1 MVRQGQLADGHG
13 PGRLSPA
20 LPEWMMGLPGTA
32 GGWSHPDGPS
42 LLDAPSRPYL
52 PDLTAE
58 LALTPEKEHRRPR
71 LRAIGNA
78 VSTHVAEVIGE
89 GLRRAVEAGRRAL
102 EADAARE
109 ADRAFLLDSSRTT
122 ASRQGVRPICKWPGG
137 KRQILPQLVAAAARQ
152 APPSG
157 FTSYIEPLCGGAAT
171 YLAVRE
177 AGLLAP
183 NCRVVLGD
191 ASEELIAC
199 YRAVQS
205 DPAGVLASLW
215 NLLDE
220 YEAAVLVEGLAGG
233 EAVYLRVRSGGMG
246 AADFL
251 FINRAGFNGLW
262 RVNATG
268 ACNVPFGKRECPIRD
283 RQAFA
288 ANLRAFAA
296 ALAGVELVVGDFA
309 DL

>member
-1 MVRQGQLADGHG
+1 M
-13 PGRLSPA
+13 
-20 LPEWMMGLPGTA
+20 
-32 GGWSHPDGPS
+32 
-42 LLDAPSRPYL
+42 
-52 PDLTAE
+52 
-58 LALTPEKEHRRPR
+58 
-71 LRAIGNA
+71 
-78 VSTHVAEVIGE
+78 
-89 GLRRAVEAGRRAL
+89 
-102 EADAARE
+102 
-109 ADRAFLLDSSRTT
+109 
-122 ASRQGVRPICKWPGG
+122 
-137 KRQILPQLVAAAARQ
+137 
-152 APPSG
+152 
-157 FTSYIEPLCGGAAT
+157 
-171 YLAVRE
+171 
-177 AGLLAP
+177 
-183 NCRVVLGD
+183 
-191 ASEELIAC
+191 
-199 YRAVQS
+199 
-205 DPAGVLASLW
+205 W

-296 ALAGVELVVGDFA
+296 VLVGVELVVGDFA